1 MSKILPLILFILIV
15 AGCMGVAG
23 TAKDDDTVRSEAQN
37 YKGYVAP
44 SVEVVCINEKSK
56 KRYGVEELFPKHPL
70 GITVAQDANG
80 VLNDNK
86 ITFINQKLTIINK
99 NGKYEI
105 QLPSAFYFTPLRGC
119 IASINNKSI
128 FIFVVRSRYT
138 TGRRFVGL
146 IDLDKM
152 EHLYLNSH
160 LSEDASD
167 IIIGNNFIKILG
179 WEDCTN
185 SIQLTLK

>member
-1 MSKILPLILFILIV
+1 MNKILPIVLFTLVI
-15 AGCMGVAG
+15 AGCVGVAG
-23 TAKDDDTVRSEAQN
+23 TAKDDDAVSSAAQN

-44 SVEVVCINEKSK
+44 SVDVTPIKDKAK
-56 KRYGVEELFPKHPL
+56 KRYSPEDIFRKHPR
-70 GITVAQDANG
+70 GITVAQDGNG
-80 VLNDNK
+80 VINDNK

-105 QLPSAFYFTPLRGC
+105 QLPHAFYFTALRAC
-119 IASINNKSI
+119 IETINNKSI
-128 FIFVVRSRYT
+128 FTFVVRSRHT
-138 TGRRFVGL
+138 TGRRFVGV

-152 EHLYLNSH
+152 EHLYLYSH

-167 IIIGNNFIKILG
+167 IIIENNIIKILG

-185 SIQLTLK
+185 STQLTLK